1 MNHNGII
8 QFIIHFSASNK
19 NSFEDQQFQM
29 FYWKHMAQRVYVY
42 KFIAFNISDTCIA
55 YQREIEKTSP
65 FKDQSNFKAQLHR
78 LKIIYVLEFLFLK
91 INLIFQIR
99 LNKKEIVETWQML
112 NHKKLASVR
121 IRKYILDVWNEFDLK
136 MSYSDE
142 LQKL

>member
-1 MNHNGII
+1 
-8 QFIIHFSASNK
+8 
-19 NSFEDQQFQM
+19 
-29 FYWKHMAQRVYVY
+29 MAQGVCVY

-55 YQREIEKTSP
+55 FQREIEKTSP

-121 IRKYILDVWNEFDLK
+121 MRKYILDVWNEFDLK

-142 LQKL
+142 L